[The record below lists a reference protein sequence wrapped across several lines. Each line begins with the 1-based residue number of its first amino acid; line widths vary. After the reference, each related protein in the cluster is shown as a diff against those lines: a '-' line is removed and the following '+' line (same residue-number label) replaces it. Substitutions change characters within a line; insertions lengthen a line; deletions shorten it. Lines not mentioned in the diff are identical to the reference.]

1 MGKVRATAS
10 GCWRTR
16 CSQRGSEGPAVKK
29 MVTPAAL
36 REAVAHLQTALGM
49 SERRA
54 CAVVGADRKS
64 MRYRS
69 CRGDDGDLRSGD
81 TGTTCA
87 TLGRVPRRC
96 CFCRRACWAS
106 NRSGYARAAVR
117 PQPSGLLWASGTV
130 PTAHG
135 PITVEWHGARVRS
148 ICRTGGRLRSRDA
161 RYMAGG
167 TALPLARVCNVGA
180 ANHRQSCLTFIAAF
194 GSAMSDRFTC
204 LAFAVRWRMP
214 PPPGSV
220 AAST

>member
-16 CSQRGSEGPAVKK
+16 CSQRGSEEPAVKK

-69 CRGDDGDLRSGD
+69 CRGDDGDLRSGN

-96 CFCRRACWAS
+96 CFVGGRAGGRTAPDTPAPPCA
-106 NRSGYARAAVR
+106 RSRAGCSGRAGRFPPRTVR
-117 PQPSGLLWASGTV
+117 SRWNGTV
-130 PTAHG
+130 PGFGRSAGRGVGYDRGTHG
-135 PITVEWHGARVRS
+135 TWREARLYRW
-148 ICRTGGRLRSRDA
+148 L
-161 RYMAGG
+161 
-167 TALPLARVCNVGA
+167 
-180 ANHRQSCLTFIAAF
+180 
-194 GSAMSDRFTC
+194 GSAMWALPITGR
-204 LAFAVRWRMP
+204 
-214 PPPGSV
+214 V
-220 AAST
+220 A